1 MTAERPVSVLIA
13 AMGGEGGGVLAG
25 WLIKAAEHAGLT
37 VQATSIPGVA
47 QRTGATTYYV
57 EIWPEPLA
65 GEGVAEPLFALY
77 PTPGEIDVM
86 VASELIEAGRAVAN
100 GYVAPERTALIASTH
115 RVYAIGERTAMGDG
129 RFDGDSALAAA
140 RRFARRAVLAD
151 FAAAAKGCGSAVNAV
166 MLGAVAGLGELPMA
180 EADFRAAVRD
190 SGVAVEASLAGFA
203 AGLALAAGETAPA
216 SADEAPAAEAPG
228 RLPRAL
234 EATVAAIEPPGVRAI
249 AGEGARRLAGYQG
262 QSYAARYLARLA
274 RVGAIDER
282 TATETAKV
290 LALRMAYE
298 DVIRVAQL
306 KSRRERLA
314 RVRAE
319 MGAEGRP
326 LHVIEYLKPGIEEL
340 CALLPGALA
349 RPLLRWAARRGLT
362 DRLNFALKVRS
373 TSLSGYLMLRLLAGL
388 RPLRPMGHRFAEEQ
402 AWIDAWLEDIRAAPD
417 AALAYQIAAS
427 ARLIKGY
434 GETFRRGMASF
445 ATIRESIVAPALAA
459 AVPGAAEHLRRA
471 REAALADPEGDAL
484 AAVLAETGERA
495 EAAE

>member
-1 MTAERPVSVLIA
+1 MTAERPLSVLIA

-25 WLIKAAEHAGLT
+25 WLIRAAEHAGLM

-65 GEGVAEPLFALY
+65 GAGAAEPLFALY

-86 VASELIEAGRAVAN
+86 VASELIEAGRAVAG

-140 RRFARRAVLAD
+140 KRFARRAVLAD
-151 FAAAAKGCGSAVNAV
+151 FAAAAEESGSGINAV

-180 EADFRAAVRD
+180 EADFRAAVRE

-203 AGLALAAGETAPA
+203 AGLALAAGEAAPA
-216 SADEAPAAEAPG
+216 PSAEVPVAAAPG
-228 RLPRAL
+228 RIPRSL
-234 EATVAAIEPPGVRAI
+234 EATVAAIEPPALRAI
-249 AGEGARRLAGYQG
+249 ASEGARRLAGYQG
-262 QSYAARYLARLA
+262 RRYAARYLARLA
-274 RVGAIDER
+274 RVLAVDER
-282 TATETAKV
+282 TASETAKV

-326 LHVIEYLKPGIEEL
+326 LRVTEFLKPGIEEL

-362 DRLNFALKVRS
+362 DRLNVGLKVRS
-373 TSLSGYLMLRLLAGL
+373 TSLSGYLLLRLLAGL
-388 RPLRPMGHRFAEEQ
+388 RPLRPLGHRFAEEQ
-402 AWIDAWLEDIRAAPD
+402 AWLDAWLDDVCAAPD
-417 AALAYQIAAS
+417 AELAYQIAAS

-445 ATIRESIVAPALAA
+445 AAIRESIVAPALAA
-459 AVPGAAEHLRRA
+459 RIPGAAERLRRA
-471 REAALADPEGDAL
+471 REAALADPEGAAL
-484 AAVLAETGERA
+484 AAVLADSSERP